1 VKKSGV
7 RSQESGVETK
17 KEGTERKVLFY
28 RHPMNPQVTS
38 PTPQK
43 DEMGMDYVPVYE
55 DERAEAET
63 LGTVRITPEKIQK
76 IGVKTEEAKIRT
88 LKRIV
93 RTVGRIEP
101 VENKVYNINTKVAGW
116 VEKLYVNRTDLM
128 VHPDEP
134 LLEIYSPDLVAT
146 QQEYILAMKNLEKVK
161 NSLYPDIKKGAESL
175 AQAARQRLKY
185 WDISDEQIK
194 KLEEDGAITR
204 TMTIYAPAHGGVT
217 EKMVVQ
223 GQKIEAGEP
232 LFRIIDHSVV
242 WVYGEVYEYEI
253 PYIKAGQDALLSPSY
268 STSDIY
274 RGKIEHIYSHLG
286 SIRYVPESGTEVRT
300 AKIRFELPNPEHK
313 LKLGMYMNIELAVD
327 AAANAVTVPDSAVID
342 TGARQVVFV
351 DMGEGRFAPRE
362 VKIGASGEGYYHIV
376 SGVRAGEKVVT
387 SANFLI
393 DSESSFRA
401 AIAGFKGSGDQGVK

>member
-1 VKKSGV
+1 
-7 RSQESGVETK
+7 
-17 KEGTERKVLFY
+17 
-28 RHPMNPQVTS
+28 
-38 PTPQK
+38 
-43 DEMGMDYVPVYE
+43 MGMDYVPVYE